1 MPQGR
6 SAALQETLMR
16 KIAIVGCAVGIA
28 CARAGGS
35 ADSVAADSVVVSGPP
50 AVPATL
56 PPPPDSMIGVSGTL
70 GKQPT
75 PKTSST
81 VTPAPA
87 GDARAVA
94 DSVLGI
100 VSVTGT
106 SFDKHV
112 MIAQPGGRRIEIT
125 GALASLIGHV
135 AGAEVSVAGSL
146 AGARLEA
153 TRFVVRS
160 VDGQPAI
167 DGKLLTAAGVLYIVT
182 ADGVRTRIVA
192 PPPPL
197 QGQDGA
203 RVWITGDP
211 ARSVESFGF
220 IDPPR

>member
-1 MPQGR
+1 
-6 SAALQETLMR
+6 MR

-56 PPPPDSMIGVSGTL
+56 PPPPPDSAIGVSGAPD
-70 GKQPT
+70 KEPP

-87 GDARAVA
+87 GGARAIA

-112 MIAQPGGRRIEIT
+112 MIAQPGGRRVEIT

-146 AGARLEA
+146 AGTRLEA